1 MNENNERRSA
11 TVYPVSPA
19 IGEAEL
25 KEIGDLEVIVLA
37 PGIVVLKN
45 AFQMD
50 ENLVLDYIDSES
62 EAAHRN
68 RWTWSVGD
76 DGEKYAI
83 NEDGF
88 KYTEQDVPYTPI
100 RILAPVN
107 PSTKKEVKDFF
118 IYLEDQIYKS
128 LLKYIDHY
136 PLMLGSIWWKTRG
149 HILRYTQGGILGCHA
164 DNDTNYKVSK
174 GVRYMPRG
182 MMASRQ
188 TCGALV
194 YFNDCVESEQELNG
208 KNFMG
213 GHLNFVHLGVSYV
226 PKRGDIIFFPTNYLA
241 AHQVEKMGDGTRYTY
256 LTFFGQGA
264 SEAQTNI
271 LISEADESFEWCPP
285 VWMDNIYDDYELYC
299 RSDFS
304 MYSNVNIEKSGVQLG
319 WNPIYQV
326 RSVVQYA
333 ETSNLEVIEKLN
345 DNPEAN
351 NGGQMMGKACDGQPE
366 VNIQYVNKVS

>member
-1 MNENNERRSA
+1 MNEGDQRRSKTA
-11 TVYPVSPA
+11 YPVSPA
-19 IGEAEL
+19 IGEDEL
-25 KEIGDLEVIVLA
+25 KEIGSLEAVVLA

-68 RWTWSVGD
+68 RWTWVTGD
-76 DGEKYAI
+76 DGERYGI

-88 KYTEQDVPYTPI
+88 KYEEKDVPCTPI

-107 PSTKKEVKDFF
+107 PNSTEQIKDFF

-149 HILRYTQGGILGCHA
+149 HILRYGDGGVLGCHA

-174 GVRYMPRG
+174 GIRYMPRG

-194 YFNDCVESEQELNG
+194 YFNDCVESEEELNG

-226 PKRGDIIFFPTNYLA
+226 PKKGDIIFFPTNYLA
-241 AHQVEKMGDGTRYTY
+241 AHEVGKMGDGVRYTY
-256 LTFFGQGA
+256 LTFFGQGS
-264 SEAQTNI
+264 SEPATNI

-299 RSDFS
+299 RSPFS
-304 MYSNVNIEKSGVQLG
+304 MYSNLNIEKSGVQMG

-333 ETSNLEVIEKLN
+333 ETSNVESIEKSN
-345 DNPEAN
+345 DKQDASSNE
-351 NGGQMMGKACDGQPE
+351 QMIGKACDGQPE